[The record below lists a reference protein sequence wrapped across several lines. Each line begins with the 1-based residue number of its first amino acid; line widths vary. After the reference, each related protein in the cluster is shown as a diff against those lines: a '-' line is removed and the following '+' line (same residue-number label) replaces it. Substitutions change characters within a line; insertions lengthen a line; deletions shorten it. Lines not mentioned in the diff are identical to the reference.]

1 MTCRCHVTMVI
12 VSPPTGVIPFPNGL
26 FMASKWGGYYLLTNW
41 EDPPSSLRVHI
52 FHRTELCGEKS
63 MDSKKIAAWERRFF
77 KYQEGSDL
85 LQVARHKL
93 IGVPIILQSLSAL
106 STNPPLLEENV

>member
-12 VSPPTGVIPFPNGL
+12 VSPLTGVIPFPNGL
-26 FMASKWGGYYLLTNW
+26 FMASKWGVTIYLLTGKILQAVYV
-41 EDPPSSLRVHI
+41 SI
-52 FHRTELCGEKS
+52 FFIERNFGEKS

-85 LQVARHKL
+85 LQVSGHKL